1 MALNNKTNLGWHY
14 YRNYFLNNNGSL
26 LDMTKSNLGTEN
38 TEKLFKIK
46 NRVITETSFDISY
59 FSEITSL
66 FQLKTTYPGLLL
78 GSGYGHEISA
88 KGEFKLGFFFDFTTG
103 LPIIPGSSIKG
114 TLRSVFPDIAEDKER
129 NFPYKPKGSV
139 DLVRIAW
146 LKAQMDQID
155 NPNFLKDFYNPVEV
169 STLDKD
175 TIKQYILLTLE
186 IFEGLR
192 DFTKKKNE
200 ERYFSIYK
208 RDIFHDATIS
218 MSGANS
224 KIIGSDSI
232 TPHIKEGMPYNQ
244 SMLKNPVPIPFLK
257 VLPNVVFSFRFDL
270 NNSFVLPEF
279 NISNKIKLFQKI
291 LLTLGIGAKTN
302 VGYGQFSEID
312 ENKNRT
318 GLNGD
323 KGSGDKKPNP
333 ANVKTILDE
342 VTKATDPVAKL
353 IEKGSEW
360 DGEIVSAK
368 RDNFLIVFMIGEEEV
383 TIKKKSDKFK
393 NGVPEIGK
401 KVKIKFNDFFKSD
414 PPNCIASIL

>member
-1 MALNNKTNLGWHY
+1 MALNNNTNLGWHY
-14 YRNYFLNNNGSL
+14 YRNYFLNNNGSSL
-26 LDMTKSNLGTEN
+26 NMTKSNLEKDE
-38 TEKLFKIK
+38 TEKMFKLK
-46 NRVITETSFDISY
+46 NRDITETTFDISY
-59 FSEITSL
+59 FTGVSSS
-66 FQLKTTYPGLLL
+66 FQLKTTYPGLLS

-103 LPIIPGSSIKG
+103 LPVIPGSSIKG
-114 TLRSVFPDIAEDKER
+114 VLRSVFPDIAEDKEG

-139 DLVRIAW
+139 DLVHVAW

-279 NISNKIKLFQKI
+279 NIANKIKLFQKI
-291 LLTLGIGAKTN
+291 LLTIGIGAKTN
-302 VGYGQFSEID
+302 VGYGQFEEPQSIGLKKNTNSPIQHLQL
-312 ENKNRT
+312 NKGIVASAIKT
-318 GLNGD
+318 GD
-323 KGSGDKKPNP
+323 
-333 ANVKTILDE
+333 VLD
-342 VTKATDPVAKL
+342 A
-353 IEKGSEW
+353 
-360 DGEIVSAK
+360 EIVNLSGG
-368 RDNFLIVFMIGEEEV
+368 I
-383 TIKKKSDKFK
+383 TIDLHIKDISFK
-393 NGVPEIGK
+393 PRLLGVSSSGYKLKQIIKVKVDQIGK
-401 KVKIKFNDFFKSD
+401 LMKFS
-414 PPNCIASIL
+414 LTE